1 MKVVSVPVR
10 SDNYAYLVIDE
21 ATKQAAAVDPYDM
34 TKVNEAAETEGVHI
48 VANLTTH
55 HHHDHSGG
63 NSVRLSIWKK
73 FRASTDPAHRHL
85 YDSSGYDKS
94 LSVLADTQHMIGTAV

>member
-1 MKVVSVPVR
+1 MLRTCVRLAARRQRINNYRFISLSAALKMKIVPVPVR

-21 ATKQAAAVDPYDM
+21 ATNEAATVDPYDM
-34 TKVNEAAETEGVHI
+34 TKVNEAAQRESVRI

-63 NSVRLSIWKK
+63 NSVRFSRCSNFLKC
-73 FRASTDPAHRHL
+73 
-85 YDSSGYDKS
+85 
-94 LSVLADTQHMIGTAV
+94 